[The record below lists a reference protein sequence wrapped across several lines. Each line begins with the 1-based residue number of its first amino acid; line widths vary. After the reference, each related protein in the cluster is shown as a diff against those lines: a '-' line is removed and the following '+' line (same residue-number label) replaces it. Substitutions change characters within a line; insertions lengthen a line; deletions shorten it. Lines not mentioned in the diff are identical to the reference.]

1 MTIRFAEEILLLIL
15 DEEHG
20 DLPESYSEHLLDIV
34 VAGAVLMDL
43 ALEGRIDT
51 DLEKLV
57 LVDSTPLEDE
67 LLDPTL
73 ADVATGPGDR
83 NADYWIA
90 RTAERGKEIRERA
103 LSRLVENGIL
113 ETDAGGMFFSSAVSR
128 SRRYPTR
135 DGRQMEE
142 VRLRIMRVLF
152 SDEIPDP
159 RDVVL
164 ICLSDASG
172 VLRRL
177 LTPQERIRLRERIEQ
192 IRKLDLIGR
201 FLLPAIRQNQ
211 LAAPTPPAARPPSEI
226 PEVKGLPFLG
236 STLSMTG
243 DLSVFFARQYRELGP
258 VFRVRALN
266 RRLLVLAG
274 PEAVQ
279 FLQRQGK
286 AHLRTG
292 NEWLRFSWEM
302 GASKTIIAQE
312 GPPHVRMRKTMA
324 PGLSPQCLHE
334 RMPDFMRITR
344 TEIAGWLQ
352 GGPVTA
358 RSALQRMITR
368 QAGAL
373 LANLDMVDGSDDLD
387 RLLGTILDVEVA
399 RRRPRWWLK
408 LPQVSRARKSY
419 RALFEEIMA
428 VHERRKPSGGPS
440 NVVDDLLDLHRRD
453 PRLLPEEDLPGVV
466 GSILIAALHTAAYT
480 VVFAL
485 YEALKRP
492 RFLNAMRAEADA
504 LFDSGTAAAPPL
516 SRLDV
521 TNRFAMETMRVYS
534 ITPAVLRRVTNS
546 FVFAGHTIPAGAD
559 IVIAY
564 GAAHH
569 LPEHFPDPQ
578 RFDIDRYTPER
589 AEHRAAGVYVPFSAG
604 AHSCLGK
611 GLAQI
616 QVALTLATIF
626 HEADLEMRPPGYR
639 LKVSYGLSPRPAD
652 SFRFVARRRRE
663 RDTALTA

>member
-73 ADVATGPGDR
+73 ADVAIGPGDR

-90 RTAERGKEIRERA
+90 RTAKRGAEIRECA
-103 LSRLVENGIL
+103 LARLVENGVL
-113 ETDAGGMFFSSAVSR
+113 EADGDGMFFSSTVSR

-172 VLRRL
+172 VLSRL
-177 LTPQERIRLRERIEQ
+177 LTPQERSGLRERIEQ

-201 FLLPAIRQNQ
+201 FLLPAIRENR
-211 LAAPTPPAARPPSEI
+211 LAEPAPPRARPPSEI
-226 PEVKGLPFLG
+226 PEVKGLPVLG
-236 STLSMTG
+236 SALGMRG
-243 DLSVFFARQYRELGP
+243 DLSVFFAKQYTRLGP

-266 RRLLVLAG
+266 RRLLVMAG

-286 AHLRTG
+286 AHLRTT
-292 NEWLRFSWEM
+292 NEWMHFSWEM
-302 GASKTIIAQE
+302 GASRTIIAHE
-312 GPPHVRMRKTMA
+312 GPSLVRMRKTMA
-324 PGLSPQCLHE
+324 PGLSPQCLQA
-334 RMPDFMRITR
+334 RFPDFMRITR
-344 TEIAGWLQ
+344 SEVSGWLD
-352 GGPVTA
+352 GGPVKA
-358 RSALQRMITR
+358 RSALQRMIAR
-368 QAGAL
+368 QTGAL
-373 LANLDMVDGSDDLD
+373 LANFEMVEGSDDLD
-387 RLLGTILDVEVA
+387 RFLAAVLAVAVA
-399 RRRPRWWLK
+399 RRRPKWWMK
-408 LPQVSRARKSY
+408 LPRVSRARESY
-419 RALFEEIMA
+419 KTLFDEIMA
-428 VHERRKPSGGPS
+428 AEEGRKQSGGAS
-440 NVVDDLLDLHRRD
+440 NVVGDLLDLHRRD
-453 PRLLPEEDLPGVV
+453 PRFLPEEDLPGVI
-466 GSILIAALHTAAYT
+466 GSLPIAALHTAGFT

-492 RFLNAMRAEADA
+492 RLLKAMRAEADA
-504 LFDSGTAAAPPL
+504 LFDGGATAAPPL
-516 SRLDV
+516 TRLDV
-521 TNRFAMETMRVYS
+521 TNRFAMEAMRVYS
-534 ITPAVLRRVTNS
+534 ITPAVMRRVTNS
-546 FVFAGHTIPAGAD
+546 FAFAGHTIPAGVD
-559 IVIAY
+559 VLFAY
-564 GAAHH
+564 GASHH

-589 AEHRAAGVYVPFSAG
+589 AEHRTAGVYVPFSAG

-611 GLAQI
+611 GFSQI
-616 QVALTLATIF
+616 QIALTLATIF
-626 HEADLEMRPPGYR
+626 HEVDLELRPPGYK

-652 SFRFVARRRRE
+652 SFRFVARRRKRE
-663 RDTALTA
+663 GAAPTA

>member
-20 DLPESYSEHLLDIV
+20 DLPQSYSEHLLDIV
-34 VAGAVLMDL
+34 AAGAVLMDL
-43 ALEGRIDT
+43 AQERRIDT
-51 DLEKLV
+51 DLEQLV
-57 LVDSTPLEDE
+57 LVDPTPLEDE

-73 ADVATGPGDR
+73 ADIASGPGDR
-83 NADYWIA
+83 NADYWLV
-90 RTAERGKEIRERA
+90 RTAERGREIRERA
-103 LSRLVENGIL
+103 LARLVENGVL
-113 ETDAGGMFFSSAVSR
+113 ETDAGGIFFSSAVTR

-135 DGRQMEE
+135 DGSQIEE
-142 VRLRIMRVLF
+142 ARLRIMRVLF

-172 VLRRL
+172 VLGRL
-177 LTPQERIRLRERIEQ
+177 LTPQERSRLRERIEQ

-201 FLLPAIRQNQ
+201 FLLPAIRQKQ
-211 LAAPTPPAARPPSEI
+211 LAAEAPPAARPPSEI
-226 PEVKGLPFLG
+226 PEVKGLPLLG
-236 STLSMTG
+236 SALSMTG
-243 DLSVFFARQYRELGP
+243 DLSVFFARQYQELGP

-286 AHLRTG
+286 GHLRTG
-292 NEWLRFSWEM
+292 NEWMGFSWQM
-302 GASKTIIAQE
+302 GASKVIIAQE
-312 GPPHVRMRKTMA
+312 GPAHVRMRKTMA

-334 RMPDFMRITR
+334 RMPEFMRITR
-344 TEIAGWLQ
+344 SEIDGWLQ
-352 GGPVTA
+352 GGPVVG
-358 RSALQRMITR
+358 RSALQRLVTR
-368 QAGAL
+368 QSGAL
-373 LANLDMVDGSDDLD
+373 LANLDTVDGSDELD
-387 RLLGTILDVEVA
+387 RFLNTVLDVEVA
-399 RRRPRWWLK
+399 KRRPKWWLK
-408 LPQVSRARKSY
+408 LPRVSRARESY
-419 RALFEEIMA
+419 RALFKEIMA
-428 VHERRKPSGGPS
+428 VHERRKGAGAST
-440 NVVDDLLDLHRRD
+440 VVDDLLDLHRRD

-466 GSILIAALHTAAYT
+466 GSIVIAALHTGAFTLA
-480 VVFAL
+480 FAL

-492 RFLNAMRAEADA
+492 RLLNMMRTEADA
-504 LFDSGTAAAPPL
+504 LFDGGMPAAPPL

-534 ITPAVLRRVTNS
+534 ITPAVMRRVTNS

-559 IVIAY
+559 VVIAY

-578 RFDIDRYTPER
+578 RFDIDRYTPKR

-604 AHSCLGK
+604 AHSCLGR
-611 GLAQI
+611 GFAQTQI
-616 QVALTLATIF
+616 ALTLATIF
-626 HEADLEMRPPGYR
+626 HEVDLEMRPPGYR

-652 SFRFVARRRRE
+652 SFRFIARRRRAG
-663 RDTALTA
+663 DTAPAA